1 MKNSQQGVGL
11 IEVIVALVILA
22 VAVLGF
28 SAMQLRAVATTTEAT
43 NNVYATNIARD
54 LAERLRVNREGFKN
68 SEIQSTNNGLSDGL
82 RDQVQALQPNDPLD
96 PDCGEGTCTPQEMA
110 EYDLFSVVQRA
121 KTYGMELDV
130 LGCQGSNLGRSCVY
144 VAWGDTNPTNGADN
158 DPRDGEMDCTN
169 DVVYNSNAQCVIVE
183 IYNNVN

>member
-54 LAERLRVNREGFKN
+54 LAERLRINREGFKN
-68 SEIQSTNNGLSDGL
+68 SEIQSANNGLSDGL
-82 RDQVQALQPNDPLD
+82 RDQVQALQPTDELE

-144 VAWGDTNPTNGADN
+144 VAWGDTNPTNGNDN
-158 DPRDGEMDCTN
+158 NPRDGEMDCTN
-169 DVVYNSNAQCVIVE
+169 GVAYNSNAQCVIVE

>member
-54 LAERLRVNREGFKN
+54 LTERLRVNRKGLQL
-68 SEIQSTNNGLSDGL
+68 SEIQSTDNGLSVGL
-82 RDQVQALQPNDPLD
+82 RDQVRALQPGDELE

-121 KTYGMELDV
+121 KTYGMDIDV
-130 LGCQGSNLGRSCVY
+130 RGCKGSILGRSCVY
-144 VAWGDTNPTNGADN
+144 VSWGDTAP
-158 DPRDGEMDCTN
+158 N
-169 DVVYNSNAQCVIVE
+169 DVEDHESDDDRIPCTDGTVYNTDAQCVIME
-183 IYNNVN
+183 IYNRV